1 MRARAR
7 SLHELSPSPVVA
19 GDGIDMTALE
29 IVAVTAGILLVGY
42 LAVSELKTD
51 FFQRSHMKRLIAEG
65 YARLRAARYR
75 RRYDRRVH
83 RKSEIREPSC
93 CAVGNAQKP
102 ASKRKS
108 RLRRKMLRHR
118 PENQRQEEGGT
129 AGNHDHAC

>member
-1 MRARAR
+1 
-7 SLHELSPSPVVA
+7 
-19 GDGIDMTALE
+19 MTALE

-51 FFQRSHMKRLIAEG
+51 FSQRSHMKRLIAEG
-65 YARLRAARYR
+65 YARLRAVRYR

-118 PENQRQEEGGT
+118 PENQRQEEGG
-129 AGNHDHAC
+129 AADNHDHAF

>member
-51 FFQRSHMKRLIAEG
+51 FSQRSHMKRLIAEG

-75 RRYDRRVH
+75 RR
-83 RKSEIREPSC
+83 
-93 CAVGNAQKP
+93 
-102 ASKRKS
+102 
-108 RLRRKMLRHR
+108 
-118 PENQRQEEGGT
+118 
-129 AGNHDHAC
+129 